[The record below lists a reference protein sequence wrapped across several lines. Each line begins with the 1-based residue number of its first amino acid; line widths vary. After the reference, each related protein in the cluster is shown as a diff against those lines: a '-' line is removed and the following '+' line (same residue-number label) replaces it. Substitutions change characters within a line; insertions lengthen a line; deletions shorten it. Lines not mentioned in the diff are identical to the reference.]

1 MDVFTR
7 PSRPNLS
14 AEAFTFMDAA
24 VAGMDLS
31 AEALAKADA

>member
-24 VAGMDLS
+24 VGMDLS
-31 AEALAKADA
+31 AETLAKADA